1 MDWSQIRRGSRIAGS
16 RMTANLEVNEILER
30 APEAVPLPTT
40 ATAILQKSSNPDTSS
55 LEIANLLKS
64 DQALS
69 ARVLKVANS
78 AFYGLPRQIASIDNA
93 VVLLGQ
99 KTIRNMVLTAT
110 MGGMGAQGV
119 AGYGIPRRGLFNHA
133 IVVAQSAQ
141 ALSSETNKAVPAEAY
156 TAGLL
161 HDIGK
166 VVLGEHVED
175 RVGAIIE
182 IAESEGCSFAEAE
195 RRLLGLNHAE
205 VGAVLAEK
213 WGLPDFLVGA
223 IRSHHAGVNRDES
236 DQTGTLT
243 ATCIVANDVARGTGS
258 GVGANETPDPKL
270 SGVVLEVLGIKQNE
284 FADIEQMLLK
294 NISETMSL
302 LGGDDEGSDGNG
314 DA

>member
-1 MDWSQIRRGSRIAGS
+1 
-16 RMTANLEVNEILER
+16 MTANLEVDEILEQ
-30 APEAVPLPTT
+30 APEAVMLPST
-40 ATAILQKSSNPDTSS
+40 ATAILQKSSQPDTSAV
-55 LEIANLLKS
+55 EIADLLKS

-93 VVLLGQ
+93 VVLLVQ
-99 KTIRNMVLTAT
+99 KTIRNLVLTAT
-110 MGGMGAQGV
+110 MSGMGARGV
-119 AGYGIPRRGLFNHA
+119 AGYGIPRGGLFDHA

-141 ALSSETNKAVPAEAY
+141 ALSTQTNRAVPAEAY

-166 VVLGEHVED
+166 VVLGEHVEN
-175 RVGAIIE
+175 RVGAIID

-195 RRLLGLNHAE
+195 RRLLGINHAE

-223 IRSHHAGVNRDES
+223 IRSHHAGLDRDES
-236 DQTGTLT
+236 DETGTLT
-243 ATCIVANDVARGTGS
+243 ATCIIANEVARGTGS
-258 GVGANETPDPKL
+258 GVGINETPDPKL
-270 SGVVLEVLGIKQNE
+270 SGAVLEILGIKQNE
-284 FADIEQMLLK
+284 FGDIEQMLLK
-294 NISETMSL
+294 NIEETMSL
-302 LGGDDEGSDGNG
+302 LGGGSDSNG

>member
-1 MDWSQIRRGSRIAGS
+1 MTRSDAGS
-16 RMTANLEVNEILER
+16 GRATRNAGGQMTANLEVDEILKQ
-30 APEAVPLPTT
+30 APEAVMLPTT
-40 ATAILQKSSNPDTSS
+40 ATAILQKSSQPDSS
-55 LEIANLLKS
+55 AVEIAGLLKS

-99 KTIRNMVLTAT
+99 KTIRNLVLTAT
-110 MGGMGAQGV
+110 MSGMGARGV
-119 AGYGIPRRGLFNHA
+119 AGYGIPRGGLFNHA

-141 ALSSETNKAVPAEAY
+141 ALSTQTNRAVPAEAY

-166 VVLGEHVED
+166 VVLGEHVEN
-175 RVGAIIE
+175 RVGAIID

-195 RRLLGLNHAE
+195 RRLLGINHAE

-223 IRSHHAGVNRDES
+223 IRSHHAGPDRGKSDE
-236 DQTGTLT
+236 TGTLT
-243 ATCIVANDVARGTGS
+243 ATCIIANEVARGTGS
-258 GVGANETPDPKL
+258 GVGINETPDPKL
-270 SGVVLEVLGIKQNE
+270 SGVVLEILGIKQNE
-284 FADIEQMLLK
+284 FGDIEQMLLK
-294 NISETMSL
+294 NIEETMSL
-302 LGGDDEGSDGNG
+302 LGGGGDSNG

>member
-1 MDWSQIRRGSRIAGS
+1 
-16 RMTANLEVNEILER
+16 MTAELEINKILEN

-40 ATAILQKSSNPDTSS
+40 ATAILQKSSHPDTSA
-55 LEIANLLKS
+55 LEIAELLKS

-99 KTIRNMVLTAT
+99 KTIRNLVLAAT
-110 MGGMGAQGV
+110 IGGIGAQGV
-119 AGYGIPRRGLFNHA
+119 AGYGIPRGGLFDHA

-141 ALSSETNKAVPAEAY
+141 ALSSQTNKAVPAEAY

-166 VVLGEHVED
+166 VVLGEHVEN

-182 IAESEGCSFAEAE
+182 IAETEGCSFADAE
-195 RRLLGLNHAE
+195 RRILGLNHAE

-213 WGLPDFLVGA
+213 WGLPDFLIGA
-223 IRSHHAGVNRDES
+223 IRSHHAGLDQNES
-236 DQTGTLT
+236 DETGTLT
-243 ATCIVANDVARGTGS
+243 ATCIIANEVARGIGS
-258 GVGANETPDPKL
+258 GVGANETPDPEL
-270 SGVVLEVLGIKQNE
+270 SGAVLEILGIKQNE
-284 FADIEQMLLK
+284 FGDIE
-294 NISETMSL
+294 
-302 LGGDDEGSDGNG
+302 
-314 DA
+314 